1 MNNRQTGM
9 GGVCDLAGAKAVARS
24 IIEQYDRNGKG
35 WIYINEVPS
44 MMVDAYRSINKGFN
58 PSQADSETYHKVLD
72 KDSDGK
78 VTLQDL
84 EELSVKYLV
93 ADPY

>member
-1 MNNRQTGM
+1 
-9 GGVCDLAGAKAVARS
+9 
-24 IIEQYDRNGKG
+24 
-35 WIYINEVPS
+35 